1 MNSQNK
7 INLFQFFFPKTGESG
22 VFVGLLNSSVHVFM
36 YTYYLISALGP
47 QYRKYLWWKKYI
59 TWIQLIQF
67 FAVVIYM
74 TSMVLFSCTVDKFFT
89 WFFLINAFI
98 FIYLFADF
106 YRKAYILN
114 EKNKERKRLSIANA
128 KLVLE
133 TNGHVNVEEKLK
145 SS

>member
-1 MNSQNK
+1 
-7 INLFQFFFPKTGESG
+7 
-22 VFVGLLNSSVHVFM
+22 
-36 YTYYLISALGP
+36 
-47 QYRKYLWWKKYI
+47 
-59 TWIQLIQF
+59 
-67 FAVVIYM
+67 M